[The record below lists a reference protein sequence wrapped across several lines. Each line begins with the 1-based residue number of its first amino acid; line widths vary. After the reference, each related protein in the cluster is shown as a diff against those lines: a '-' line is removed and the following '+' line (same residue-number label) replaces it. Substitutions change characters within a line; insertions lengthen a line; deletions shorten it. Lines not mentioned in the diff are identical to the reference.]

1 MSVRTYDPKKVAVV
15 IGGVPMSGF
24 SQDTFVKVSRK
35 EDLFTMYVG
44 TDGETARAKSNNRSG
59 ELSLTLSQASPSND
73 VLSAFH
79 VADELDN
86 AGVVPI
92 LIKDLSGSSVFF
104 SAAGWIRKAPD
115 AEFGKD
121 IKEREWVFDLA
132 SVDVFVGGNT
142 GSSV

>member
-1 MSVRTYDPKKVAVV
+1 MTVKTYDPKKVAIV

-24 SQDTFVKVSRK
+24 ADDTFVKVSRK

-44 TDGETARAKSNNRSG
+44 ADGETARAKSNNRSG
-59 ELSLTLSQASPSND
+59 EMTLTLAQTSPSND

-79 VADELDN
+79 LADELDN

-92 LIKDLSGSSVFF
+92 LIKDLSGTSVFF

-115 AEFGKD
+115 AEFGKE
-121 IKEREWVFDLA
+121 INTREWVFDLA
-132 SVDVFVGGNT
+132 AVDVFVGGNT
-142 GSSV
+142 GNV